1 MFTSIPTAHVHY
13 CTHFSSCPQ
22 RFLFFYYK
30 HSPCGVTSGLP
41 STSGRHYV
49 LAGCDDSEHSLKT
62 LSSPPPC
69 TPDSCAQNPLL
80 TSASK
85 SLMMSSLFVRRLSRL
100 RNRDMKCGSLT
111 LKSSTKVLHPPKI
124 PRALNSPSFAH
135 DQTTTPMKVEQREPS
150 ESAGK
155 NSLSELDAY
164 EIAFTIR
171 LRPDDPS
178 VQWLRQLALDGL
190 SKQLSD
196 SFANMR
202 RSRESVDDFCCHRCL
217 YFESFIEKNFK

>member
-1 MFTSIPTAHVHY
+1 MSRTLDHMDLFGQYLRQFLSLMFIIAHI
-13 CTHFSSCPQ
+13 FLRPQ
-22 RFLFFYYK
+22 RFPFLCCE

-41 STSGRHYV
+41 ATTGRHYV
-49 LAGCDDSEHSLKT
+49 IAGCDGSEPGLKT
-62 LSSPPPC
+62 PSSPLPYI
-69 TPDSCAQNPLL
+69 PDSCAQNPLL

-85 SLMMSSLFVRRLSRL
+85 SLMTSSLFVRRLSRL
-100 RNRDMKCGSLT
+100 RNRDMKCGSVT
-111 LKSSTKVLHPPKI
+111 SKSSTKALHPPKI

-135 DQTTTPMKVEQREPS
+135 DQTANPMKVEQREPS

-155 NSLSELDAY
+155 NSLSELGAC

-171 LRPDDPS
+171 MHPDDPS

-202 RSRESVDDFCCHRCL
+202 RSRESVDVFC
-217 YFESFIEKNFK
+217 